1 MGYSALNSGGFAI
14 LMQQLQPVLNLIDG
28 NFKLSCDTLFALM
41 RFASVGTDPAYHGE
55 CRKAANWLVSYL
67 QDWGL
72 EAKTYETTGQPV
84 VIGKTKSAGL
94 EHLPHILFYGH
105 YDVQP
110 AEPFDLWHN
119 PPFEP
124 KRGKGANGQDVIF
137 GRGSSDDKGQLLTF
151 LEASKAWIATH
162 GSLPFRLSVLLEG
175 DEEGDTSHLD
185 RFLAKNP
192 DLVKADIVFICD
204 TGMWDETTPAITTSL
219 RGCIGEELTI
229 HGPRIDLHSGYYG
242 GPAVNPIK
250 VLSAILAKMHDKN
263 GRIAIP
269 GFYDGVKPI
278 SAAQKKQW
286 NALKLKK
293 SDYLARVG
301 LKHLS
306 GEKGFSLLELLWA
319 RPTAEVNGIYGGYR
333 GIGAKTV
340 LPATAT
346 AKLTFRLVEG
356 QSPKKIHA
364 AFRKFVRDNLPS
376 NCKVT
381 FDDQGG
387 DSTGIR
393 VSENSIWVKAAG
405 AALQAEWGKPAVM
418 IGIGGSIP
426 VVQSFKEHLNLDC
439 LLIGFSLKDDS
450 VHSPNE
456 KYDVESYHKGMR
468 SWARLINEIANGD
481 MK

>member
-1 MGYSALNSGGFAI
+1 
-14 LMQQLQPVLNLIDG
+14 MQQLQPVLNLIDG
-28 NFKLSCDTLFALM
+28 NFKHSCDTLFALM

-72 EAKTYETTGQPV
+72 EAKTHETTGQPV
-84 VIGKTKSAGL
+84 VIGKTKSAGP

-110 AEPFDLWHN
+110 AEPFDLWTS

-124 KRGKGANGQDVIF
+124 RIGKGERGQEAIF
-137 GRGSSDDKGQLLTF
+137 GRGSADDKGQLLTF
-151 LEASKAWIATH
+151 LEASSAWIATH
-162 GSLPFRLSVLLEG
+162 GELPFRLTVLLEG

-192 DLVKADIVFICD
+192 DLLKADIVFICD
-204 TGMWDETTPAITTSL
+204 TDMWDEKTPAITTSL
-219 RGCIGEELTI
+219 RGCIAEEI
-229 HGPRIDLHSGYYG
+229 VIQGPLIDLHSGYYG

-250 VLSAILAKMHDKN
+250 VLASILASLHDKN
-263 GRIAIP
+263 GRVKIP
-269 GFYDGVKPI
+269 GFYDGVKAI
-278 SAAQKKQW
+278 SAHQKKQW
-286 NALKLKK
+286 QKLKLKTAEFLG
-293 SDYLARVG
+293 DVG

-306 GEKGFSLLELLWA
+306 GEKGFTLLEQLWA

-333 GIGAKTV
+333 GVGSKTV

-364 AFRKFVRDNLPS
+364 AFRKFVRAQLPS

-381 FDDQGG
+381 FVTQGG
-387 DSTGIR
+387 DSTGIK
-393 VSENSIWVKAAG
+393 VSENSRWVKAAD
-405 AALQAEWGKPAVM
+405 AALKAEWGKPAAL
-418 IGIGGSIP
+418 IGAGGSIP
-426 VVQSFKEHLNLDC
+426 VVQGFKEHLGLDS
-439 LLIGFSLKDDS
+439 LMIGFGRKDDR

-456 KYDVESYHKGMR
+456 KYDVESYHKGIR
-468 SWARLINEIANGD
+468 SWARLINEIANGES
-481 MK
+481 K